1 MEPISKGKASQ
12 NFALVPK
19 RCSRPLLASI
29 SFYLIFP
36 NSLKNFSTSLSRVEE
51 EMFPMK
57 TRPEEGIA
65 KEGKEG
71 I

>member
-1 MEPISKGKASQ
+1 
-12 NFALVPK
+12 
-19 RCSRPLLASI
+19 LASI

-65 KEGKEG
+65 KELDTKGDLRSKTERDK
-71 I
+71 IESASAAALRRRS